1 MVEAAWSKK
10 KYCDIQLNTQ
20 FRQHILI
27 MSWESRLII
36 WRVNKTPDK
45 STCMWIPNTD
55 SLTCQIMMLWW
66 HTSAP
71 TCKINYV
78 IIQNIIAIPMKHNLT
93 SMGISLWRPGPGS
106 QALVVRVAH
115 VAYVWNKCLWPG
127 CSKLWLALTTGKT
140 LSFYRWTNS
149 VAQKLTTSQI
159 VWFLWEI

>member
-55 SLTCQIMMLWW
+55 LSDNDAM
-66 HTSAP
+66 
-71 TCKINYV
+71 
-78 IIQNIIAIPMKHNLT
+78 
-93 SMGISLWRPGPGS
+93 
-106 QALVVRVAH
+106 
-115 VAYVWNKCLWPG
+115 VAYFCPYMQNKLCH
-127 CSKLWLALTTGKT
+127 AIAEY
-140 LSFYRWTNS
+140 YRHADET
-149 VAQKLTTSQI
+149 QPDMHG
-159 VWFLWEI
+159 